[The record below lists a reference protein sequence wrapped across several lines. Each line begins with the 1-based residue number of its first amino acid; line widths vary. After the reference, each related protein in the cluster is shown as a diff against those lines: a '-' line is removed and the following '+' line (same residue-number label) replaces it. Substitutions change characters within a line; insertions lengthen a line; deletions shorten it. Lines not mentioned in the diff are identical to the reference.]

1 MSLATLITEP
11 KFDCHCHVLDPVG
24 FPYGTTTP
32 YRPVG
37 QEIGTAA
44 QMAAVFANY
53 GVRNALLVQPNSG
66 YGDDLSAMLAAIRA
80 NAGRYK
86 GIAVV
91 PPTISLDEL
100 ARLKSLGIV
109 GVAFNSTFHS
119 VAYYQGT
126 EPLIGRL
133 VELDMFLQLQFERDQ
148 LLGLLPLI
156 ECSKVRLLIDHCGRP
171 TIADGVNAAPFQALL
186 ALGWTGRA
194 SVKLSGYS
202 KFSLSS
208 QPFADTVPF
217 VEALVDAFTLD
228 HCMWASDW
236 PFLRAPERLDYGPL
250 LGLAAQLF
258 PEPADRHKLFWNT
271 PRRLFGFGERD
282 CQIS

>member
-1 MSLATLITEP
+1 MSIFDEP
-11 KFDCHCHVLDPVG
+11 KIDCHCHVLDPLG
-24 FPYGTTTP
+24 FPYGATTP
-32 YRPVG
+32 YRPAG

-44 QMAAVFANY
+44 QMREVFATY

-66 YGDDLSAMLAAIRA
+66 YGEDLSAMLSAIA
-80 NAGRYK
+80 GSGGRYK

-91 PPTISLDEL
+91 PPAISLDEL
-100 ARLKSLGIV
+100 ARLKATGIV

-133 VELDMFLQLQFERDQ
+133 AELDMFLQLQFEHDQ
-148 LLGLLPLI
+148 LLGLLPLVQG
-156 ECSKVRLLIDHCGRP
+156 SNVRLLIDHCGRP
-171 TIADGVNAAPFQALL
+171 TVADGVKAAPFEALL
-186 ALGWTGRA
+186 ALGRTARA

-202 KFSLSS
+202 KFSQTSH
-208 QPFADTVPF
+208 PFADAMPF
-217 VEALVDAFTLD
+217 VRALVDAFTLD
-228 HCMWASDW
+228 RCMWASDW

-258 PEPADRHKLFWNT
+258 PDEADRKALFWDT
-271 PRRLFGFGERD
+271 PRRLFGFG
-282 CQIS
+282 

>member
-1 MSLATLITEP
+1 MSIFDEP
-11 KFDCHCHVLDPVG
+11 KIDCHCHVLDPLG
-24 FPYGTTTP
+24 FPYGATTP
-32 YRPVG
+32 YRPAG
-37 QEIGTAA
+37 QEIGTAE
-44 QMAAVFANY
+44 QMREVFATY

-66 YGDDLSAMLAAIRA
+66 YGEDLSAMLSAIA
-80 NAGRYK
+80 GSGGRYK

-91 PPTISLDEL
+91 PPTISLDAL
-100 ARLKSLGIV
+100 ARLKALGIV

-126 EPLIGRL
+126 KPLIGRL
-133 VELDMFLQLQFERDQ
+133 AELDMFLQLQFERDQ
-148 LLGLLPLI
+148 LLGMLPLI
-156 ECSKVRLLIDHCGRP
+156 DGSKVRLLIDHCGRP
-171 TIADGVNAAPFQALL
+171 TVPAGVNSAPFQALL
-186 ALGWTGRA
+186 ALGRTGRA

-202 KFSLSS
+202 KFSGMSH
-208 QPFADTVPF
+208 PFADTVPF

-258 PEPADRHKLFWNT
+258 PEPADRQKVLWTT
-271 PRRLFGFGERD
+271 PRRLFGFE
-282 CQIS
+282 